1 MQHATDTDE
10 ARPND
15 VQGKTDTYCTIPTSC
30 LVMEH
35 DSAGIQRNT
44 VSVITLPQR
53 DNAKRKPNNTNYSV
67 IP

>member
-1 MQHATDTDE
+1 MQHPTDTNE
-10 ARPND
+10 AGPND
-15 VQGKTDTYCTIPTSC
+15 VQGKPDIYYTIPTLC

-35 DSAGIQRNT
+35 DSTGIQRNT

-53 DNAKRKPNNTNYSV
+53 ENAERKLNNTNYSV